1 MDLQGFGHLL
11 LSGAWVTI
19 QLALASLAI
28 GLIIGLMGASAKL
41 SHNRVLRGIAT
52 TYTTVVR
59 GVPELL
65 LVLTLYFGGSQILM
79 WFAGHFGYD
88 EYIDVGAFV
97 AGVAALS
104 IAFGAYATEV
114 FRMAMLEIP
123 KGQWESAYAIGMGK
137 PQTFFRIIL
146 PQLWRFSLPGLG
158 NLFQVLLKDTALV
171 SVVGLNE
178 LMRQAAVGAANTKQ
192 PFDFYLAAAVLYL
205 GLTLIATFV
214 TSYLERRSKP
224 ELYRTKQNNA
234 KPAGGEV

>member
-11 LSGAWVTI
+11 LSGAWMTI
-19 QLALASLAI
+19 QLALASLVI
-28 GLIIGLMGASAKL
+28 GLIIGLIGASAKL
-41 SHNRVLRGIAT
+41 SNNRIARGIAT

-79 WFAGHFGYD
+79 WIAGYFGYD
-88 EYIDVGAFV
+88 EYIEVGPFA
-97 AGVAALS
+97 AGVAALA

-123 KGQWESAYAIGMGK
+123 KGQWESAQAIGMTRI
-137 PQTFFRIIL
+137 QTFFRIIM
-146 PQLWRFSLPGLG
+146 PQLWRYSLPGLG

-214 TSYLERRSKP
+214 TTYLERLSKP
-224 ELYRTKQNNA
+224 EQYQQA
-234 KPAGGEV
+234 KLSGGKV

>member
-11 LSGAWVTI
+11 LSGAWMTI
-19 QLALASLAI
+19 QLALASLVI
-28 GLIIGLMGASAKL
+28 GLIIGLAGALAKL
-41 SHNRVLRGIAT
+41 SHNRVARSIAT
-52 TYTTVVR
+52 AYTTVVR

-65 LVLTLYFGGSQILM
+65 LVLTIYFGGSQILM
-79 WFAGHFGYD
+79 WIAGYFGYD
-88 EYIDVGAFV
+88 EYIEVGPFA
-97 AGVAALS
+97 AGVAALA

-123 KGQWESAYAIGMGK
+123 KGQWESAQAIGMTK
-137 PQTFFRIIL
+137 IQTFLRIIL

-214 TSYLERRSKP
+214 TTYLERRTKP
-224 ELYRTKQNNA
+224 ELYQA
-234 KPAGGEV
+234 KTSGGKA

>member
-11 LSGAWVTI
+11 LSGAWMTI
-19 QLALASLAI
+19 QLALASLVI
-28 GLIIGLMGASAKL
+28 GLIIGLIGASAKL
-41 SHNRVLRGIAT
+41 SHNRIARGLAT

-79 WFAGHFGYD
+79 WIASYFGYD
-88 EYIDVGAFV
+88 EYIEVGPFA
-97 AGVAALS
+97 AGVAALA

-123 KGQWESAYAIGMGK
+123 KGQWESAQAIGMTRI
-137 PQTFFRIIL
+137 QTFFRIIM
-146 PQLWRFSLPGLG
+146 PQLWRYSLPGLG

-214 TSYLERRSKP
+214 TTYLERLSKP
-224 ELYRTKQNNA
+224 EQFKQA
-234 KPAGGEV
+234 KLSGGKA

>member
-1 MDLQGFGHLL
+1 MDLQGFGNLL
-11 LSGAWVTI
+11 LSGTWMTI
-19 QLALASLAI
+19 QLALASLVI

-41 SHNRVLRGIAT
+41 SNNRIARGVAT

-79 WFAGHFGYD
+79 WIAGYFGYD
-88 EYIDVGAFV
+88 EYIEVGPFA
-97 AGVAALS
+97 AGVAALA

-123 KGQWESAYAIGMGK
+123 KGQWESAQAIGMTK
-137 PQTFFRIIL
+137 TQTFFRIIM

-205 GLTLIATFV
+205 GLTLIATLV
-214 TSYLERRSKP
+214 TAYLERLSKP
-224 ELYRTKQNNA
+224 EQYKQIKLSGSKA
-234 KPAGGEV
+234 